1 MKKNWLSVFAAFLFL
16 AVLAAPVSAWQGRM
30 AGAGDAY
37 GLIEDESDYLTHPA
51 VIAMSKGFN
60 AYGHYR
66 LTYDKTSKWD
76 YTVNIPAIPALYP
89 FKTKGDEWKN
99 EGLLGAAFQL
109 GAGMMG
115 VFFEYTGVRGK
126 YEGSELYFFDGSTYL
141 NTYDMKDRLNNY
153 SLRLLYGL
161 PVGAVNLGAEVQIAY
176 RDEEKETSMLAAD
189 GDYGINWPWAASGFF
204 ESTLFPYMIPYKS
217 KYWEAQGKLSVAGM
231 IGAAKYALTLK
242 GGLPFA
248 SDNKYTWS
256 VNSDQEELEGKVKGY
271 NVGGDF
277 WLRVPVS
284 TKVALPFVVS
294 AAYKKIK
301 RDGDLARSFG
311 PTWYENE
318 AEYTNVGVGGGVDFT
333 PDKGTKVAAGLY
345 YDYIRTSQEATFDDY
360 FPGDYGRYIYPDMPT
375 QTEHRLTFKALA
387 EKEITP
393 AFALRGGFN
402 VFYGWVEADYATR
415 FAYNGVHLPDY
426 NFDISADGSN
436 MGVNASVGATFKLN
450 KVALEPFLN
459 AGYVKYSVDGDGLH
473 GDAGPISG
481 KNDKANWHVGGGLSV
496 RF

>member
-1 MKKNWLSVFAAFLFL
+1 
-16 AVLAAPVSAWQGRM
+16 
-30 AGAGDAY
+30 
-37 GLIEDESDYLTHPA
+37 
-51 VIAMSKGFN
+51 
-60 AYGHYR
+60 
-66 LTYDKTSKWD
+66 
-76 YTVNIPAIPALYP
+76 
-89 FKTKGDEWKN
+89 
-99 EGLLGAAFQL
+99 
-109 GAGMMG
+109 
-115 VFFEYTGVRGK
+115 
-126 YEGSELYFFDGSTYL
+126 
-141 NTYDMKDRLNNY
+141 
-153 SLRLLYGL
+153 
-161 PVGAVNLGAEVQIAY
+161 
-176 RDEEKETSMLAAD
+176 
-189 GDYGINWPWAASGFF
+189 
-204 ESTLFPYMIPYKS
+204 
-217 KYWEAQGKLSVAGM
+217 LSVAGM